1 MHSETPIISS
11 FREYAAAS
19 NKWSVVFSK
28 LASINVESFI
38 FETPNRVIPR
48 TMPIYKKNYINS
60 SKINLPLNVITS
72 ANKLICLLSI

>member
-11 FREYAAAS
+11 FLEYAAAS

-48 TMPIYKKNYINS
+48 TIPTN
-60 SKINLPLNVITS
+60 
-72 ANKLICLLSI
+72 NKV